1 MSKFWK
7 QNLKTIRQFS
17 ATKFSYNTLTLK
29 YTGIA
34 TSIIK
39 YSTNKRIVIRTK
51 ISDLP
56 TMDNE
61 SFRMFMFAIYQ
72 FMR

>member
-1 MSKFWK
+1 MSRLWK
-7 QNLKTIRQFS
+7 QNLKTIHQF